1 MGACVKVFFLCVCA
15 LVRAHV
21 QSMFQ
26 SDVFMATG
34 WIEPA
39 YHYTG
44 VEEALN
50 IAKAQVSPYF
60 SLPHQNGHTERIVLS
75 AWSEAV
81 KIPVQWDNPL
91 ILICMTYQVDPSN
104 G

>member
-75 AWSEAV
+75 AWSEPV

-91 ILICMTYQVDPSN
+91 ILICMTYQVAKTDN
-104 G
+104 

>member
-91 ILICMTYQVDPSN
+91 ILICMTYQVAKTDN
-104 G
+104 